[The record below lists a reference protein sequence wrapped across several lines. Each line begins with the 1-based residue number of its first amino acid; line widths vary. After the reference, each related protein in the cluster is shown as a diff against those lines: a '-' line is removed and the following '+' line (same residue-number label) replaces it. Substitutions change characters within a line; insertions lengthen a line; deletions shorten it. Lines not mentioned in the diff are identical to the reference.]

1 MTAMPVAMS
10 SHLIAIAADIGVCG
24 LTTVAF
30 NAVGINLMV
39 RWVNN
44 AMSFAMFFAFIATF
58 AVKLR

>member
-1 MTAMPVAMS
+1 MTAMPITMNP
-10 SHLIAIAADIGVCG
+10 LKKAIAAAVGVCG
-24 LTTVAF
+24 LTTFAF
-30 NAVGINLMV
+30 KTGGNAVTV